1 MSVLPREMDEIRKR
15 EEVMLKKERLGEEK
29 KQTETSQ
36 IAVKRDSIT
45 IDAKKG
51 LDIHVP
57 MSSGVDFTK
66 LQGLINIHVHFHEK

>member
-1 MSVLPREMDEIRKR
+1 M
-15 EEVMLKKERLGEEK
+15 
-29 KQTETSQ
+29 
-36 IAVKRDSIT
+36 AVKHDSIT

-57 MSSGVDFTK
+57 MSSNVDFTK